1 MKPCSSQDISLKSYF
16 LGPQAES
23 SIFLTNTLINLLS
36 EYNDWRRS
44 LFPEDGVAIS
54 NADQKNSDFLKNQ
67 NELGHLV
74 KKLSTEFRKEIP
86 HFSPRYMG
94 HMFSETSLPG
104 LLGHIA
110 ALLHNPNN
118 ISKESSTVGLKI
130 EDEAIQ
136 ALSKIFHWKN
146 GVGHL
151 TSGGTLA
158 NIEALLRMRSKLS
171 KSNWA
176 NAKLLTSSAAHYS
189 WKKGLKILGFPDSAL
204 IEIPLDRNGRLSTPH
219 FKKILENINDP
230 ILGLVTMFGS
240 TERGSIDDI
249 EMVNAIIAKRTTK
262 IWHHV
267 DAAYGG
273 FYACV
278 KKKPD
283 SYLALQ
289 TQALRKVDSL
299 TLDPHKLGYVPF
311 ACGTFLCRDSKKY
324 FYSDIEAPYI
334 QFKSAQEVGFQSIEG
349 SRPATGAA
357 ATWLTAQSL
366 GFHSNGLG
374 RILEMHLDAKIRFQR
389 LLQKKVKGLIF
400 TKGLDLNILCWTVIP
415 ASRKLSKANTWVDEI
430 FKSLPLL
437 DRKYYVSKTSLPLKK
452 HLWLKQQLIK
462 ENFIFDSETCHLV
475 RMTLMNP
482 FLMAKE
488 TQAKFTDDFAKI
500 LNHISRS
507 ERLKKKSKLPTTRKL
522 SKPPPT

>member
-1 MKPCSSQDISLKSYF
+1 MKPCSSKDISLKSYF

-23 SIFLTNTLINLLS
+23 SIYLTTTLIKLLS
-36 EYNDWRRS
+36 EYNAWRQS

-54 NADQKNSDFLKNQ
+54 SADQKNSKFVKNQ
-67 NELGHLV
+67 KQLSHLV
-74 KKLSTEFRKEIP
+74 EKLSNEFKNEIP

-94 HMFSETSLPG
+94 HMYSETSLPG

-130 EDEAIQ
+130 EGEVIQ
-136 ALSKIFHWKN
+136 DLCKIFHWKK
-146 GVGHL
+146 GIGHL

-158 NIEALLRMRSKLS
+158 NIEALLRMRSQLS
-171 KSNWA
+171 QNKWP

-204 IEIPLDRNGRLSTPH
+204 LEIPLDKNGRLSTSH
-219 FKKILENINDP
+219 LEKILANIKDP
-230 ILGLVTMFGS
+230 VLGLVTLFGS

-249 EMVNAIIAKRTTK
+249 AKVNTIIAKRKQK

-283 SYLALQ
+283 SYLTLQTLALQ
-289 TQALRKVDSL
+289 KVDSL
-299 TLDPHKLGYVPF
+299 TLDPHKLGYVPY
-311 ACGTFLCRDSKKY
+311 ACGTFLCRDSKNY
-324 FYSDIEAPYI
+324 FYNDIEAPYI
-334 QFKSAQEVGFQSIEG
+334 QFKSTQEVGFQSIEG

-366 GFHSNGLG
+366 GFHANGLG
-374 RILEMHLDAKIRFQR
+374 RILEMHLESKIGFQR

-415 ASRKLSKANTWVDEI
+415 KSRKLSEANAWVDQI
-430 FKSLPLL
+430 FHSLPLL
-437 DRKYYVSKTSLPLKK
+437 EKKYYVSKTSLPLKK
-452 HLWLKQQLIK
+452 HPWLKQQLVRK
-462 ENFIFDSETCHLV
+462 NFVFDNETCHLV

-482 FLMAKE
+482 FLMTKE
-488 TQAKFTDDFAKI
+488 TQAKFADDFARV
-500 LNHISRS
+500 LNQISRT
-507 ERLKKKSKLPTTRKL
+507 ERIKKKPK
-522 SKPPPT
+522 